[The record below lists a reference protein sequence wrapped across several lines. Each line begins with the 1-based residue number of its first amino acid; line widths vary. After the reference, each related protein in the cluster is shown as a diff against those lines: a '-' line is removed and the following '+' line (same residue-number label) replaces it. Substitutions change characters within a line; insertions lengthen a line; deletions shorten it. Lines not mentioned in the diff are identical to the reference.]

1 MTTKPIRFDHEKLSV
16 YQRSLTF
23 ITWLTDLLE
32 RVPPKLSVCN
42 QLDRA
47 STSIPLNIAEGN
59 GRFTADDRCRF
70 FDIARGSTLEC
81 AAALDVLVAKK
92 VLTQVDID
100 AGKADLAEMVSMLVG
115 LIRSNSETRLHEEQ
129 VLYHVDAPKDGG
141 IKRKIMS
148 KIKNSAATRLLIL
161 IFLLILISPA
171 QSADWPGWGGND
183 PGRNMYS
190 PMKGLPD
197 RFDPGK
203 PKSGTEDIDLKT
215 TKNVKWVAKL
225 GSQAYGN
232 VVVAGGKVFIGTN
245 NENPRDPQHQ
255 GDRSILLCFDEKSG
269 EFLWQLVVPKL
280 ASGKVNDWEGLGLL
294 SSPTVE
300 GNRVYLVT
308 SRCEVICLD
317 TDGLANGNDGPFMDE
332 AQYVVGPGKPKGKIG
347 PKDADIIWV
356 YNMMDEL
363 GVFPHNASNCS
374 VLIVDDLVFACTSNG
389 QDWSH
394 VNIPSPNSPSFIALN
409 KKTGEFVAEDDA
421 RIGPHIYHGQWS
433 SPSMGVVNGK
443 KLVFYG
449 GGDGWCYAFDPKPV
463 KEGDSTYLKTAW
475 KYDCNPPERKKY
487 KYPAAEGASE
497 INSTPVFYKNRVYV
511 AVGQD
516 PEHGEGVGNLTCI
529 DATKTGDITS
539 SGKIWSYD
547 KIHRSISTVS
557 IDPQSGLLF
566 VGDFSGYVY
575 CFDAE
580 TGKLYWMHD
589 MKAHMW
595 GSTLVADGKVYCGDE
610 DGDVVVLAA
619 AKDKKLLSEANLGAP
634 VYSTAVV
641 ANGVIYIA
649 SNAHL
654 YAIYDA
660 ARHAPGSDEPK
671 VDVNKAGDKK

>member
-1 MTTKPIRFDHEKLSV
+1 MKTIRFDHEKLNV
-16 YQRSLTF
+16 YHRSLKF
-23 ITWLTDLLE
+23 ITWTTDILE
-32 RVPPKLSVCN
+32 RVPSKLSVHG

-47 STSIPLNIAEGN
+47 STS
-59 GRFTADDRCRF
+59 
-70 FDIARGSTLEC
+70 
-81 AAALDVLVAKK
+81 K
-92 VLTQVDID
+92 
-100 AGKADLAEMVSMLVG
+100 
-115 LIRSNSETRLHEEQ
+115 
-129 VLYHVDAPKDGG
+129 
-141 IKRKIMS
+141 IKS
-148 KIKNSAATRLLIL
+148 KIKNTAAPLL
-161 IFLLILISPA
+161 IFLLILICPAMPA
-171 QSADWPGWGGND
+171 QDWPRWGGND

-190 PMKGLPD
+190 PAKGLPD

-203 PKSGTEDIDLKT
+203 PKSGTEDIDMQA

-245 NENPRDPQHQ
+245 NENPRDPQHE
-255 GDRSILLCFDEKSG
+255 GDRSILLCLDEKTG

-294 SSPTVE
+294 SSPCVE

-317 TDGLANGNDGPFMDE
+317 TEGMANGNDGPFKDE
-332 AQYVVGPGKPKGKIG
+332 AQYVVGPGKPKAKIG
-347 PKDADIIWV
+347 PHDADIIWV

-374 VLIVDDLVFACTSNG
+374 VLIVDDLVYACTSNG

-421 RIGPHIYHGQWS
+421 HIGPHIFHGQWS
-433 SPSMGVVNGK
+433 SPSMGVVNGR
-443 KLVFYG
+443 KLVFFG
-449 GGDGWCYAFDPKPV
+449 GGDGYCYAFDAKPV
-463 KEGDSTYLKTAW
+463 KGTDSTYLKVAW
-475 KYDCNPPERKKY
+475 KYDCNPPERKKF
-487 KYPAAEGASE
+487 KYPAAEGVSE
-497 INSTPVFYKNRVYV
+497 INATPVFYKNRVYV

-516 PEHGEGVGNLTCI
+516 PEHGEGVGILTCI
-529 DATKTGDITS
+529 DATRTGDITQT
-539 SGKIWSYD
+539 GKIWSYD

-557 IDPQSGLLF
+557 IDPNTGLLF
-566 VGDFSGYVY
+566 VGDFSGFVH

-580 TGKLYWMHD
+580 TGKLYWTHD

-610 DGDVVVLAA
+610 DGDFVVLAA
-619 AKDKKLLSEANLGAP
+619 RKEKQILSKMLIAGKEEDGPNLGSP
-634 VYSTAVV
+634 VYSTPVV
-641 ANGVIYIA
+641 ANGIIYVA

-654 YAIYDA
+654 YAIHDA
-660 ARHAPGSDEPK
+660 ARHAPSSDQPK
-671 VDVNKAGDKK
+671 VDVNPKGLGEKK